1 MSEGSAESA
10 VQPVLR
16 LLQLAAGLHGISIDD
31 DSLRRLEWRAV
42 RAVQAGVRL
51 RELDLERVEPAVTF
65 IPGEPPEL
73 ARNRE
78 EGR

>member
-1 MSEGSAESA
+1 MSEQRAEDA
-10 VQPVLR
+10 VPPVLR
-16 LLQLAAGLHGISIDD
+16 LLRLTAGLHGISIDD

-65 IPGEPPEL
+65 TPVEPPEP
-73 ARNRE
+73 AANRE